1 LGVFLSLDPSH
12 HWAGD
17 MSADLSYRL
26 TAHAANVIAER
37 RIPEDWVARVLGHP
51 GRCEADRH
59 DPTLRHA
66 LAAISE
72 NDGRVLRVIY
82 NDTVRP
88 WQVVTAYFD
97 RKERGRL

>member
-1 LGVFLSLDPSH
+1 M
-12 HWAGD
+12 A
-17 MSADLSYRL
+17 SADLSYSL

-37 RIPEDWVARVLGHP
+37 RIPEEWVARVLRAP
-51 GRCEADRH
+51 MRVEADSH

-66 LAAISE
+66 LAAIPE
-72 NDGRVLRVIY
+72 NDGRVLRVVY

-88 WQVVTAYFD
+88 WQIVTADFD

>member
-1 LGVFLSLDPSH
+1 MIP
-12 HWAGD
+12 
-17 MSADLSYRL
+17 ADLSYRL
-26 TAHAANVIAER
+26 TAHAASVIAER
-37 RIPEDWVARVLGHP
+37 QIPQEWV
-51 GRCEADRH
+51 EADRY

-66 LAAISE
+66 LAAIPE
-72 NDGRVLRVIY
+72 NDGRVLRVVY

>member
-1 LGVFLSLDPSH
+1 MVPG
-12 HWAGD
+12 
-17 MSADLSYRL
+17 DLSYRL
-26 TAHAANVIAER
+26 TTHAASVIAER
-37 RIPEDWVARVLGHP
+37 QIPQEWVARVLGQP
-51 GRCEADRH
+51 MRLEADRY

-66 LAAISE
+66 LAAIPE
-72 NDGRVLRVIY
+72 NDGRVLRVVY